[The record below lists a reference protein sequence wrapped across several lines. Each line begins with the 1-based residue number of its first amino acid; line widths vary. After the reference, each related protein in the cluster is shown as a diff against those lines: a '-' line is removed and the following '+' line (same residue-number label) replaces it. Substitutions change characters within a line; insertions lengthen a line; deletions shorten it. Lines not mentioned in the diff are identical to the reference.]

1 MKKTLTAVL
10 VGAGLRGITYTDIMK
25 ELDDKYKV
33 IAVAEPIE
41 SRRNYIKEKHN
52 IDDKLCFK
60 DYNDLL
66 ACNMEGALYIQ
77 MLNNYLELINTMK
90 SNLGKMLN
98 ISNTLINAYELYC
111 EVSNDV
117 Q

>member
-1 MKKTLTAVL
+1 MSKLEVKDLNNFNKTSDL
-10 VGAGLRGITYTDIMK
+10 VKTD
-25 ELDDKYKV
+25 LL
-33 IAVAEPIE
+33 
-41 SRRNYIKEKHN
+41 NYQDLVNSI
-52 IDDKLCFK
+52 IK

-66 ACNMEGALYIQ
+66 ACNMEGAIYIQ

-111 EVSNDV
+111 EVTNDV